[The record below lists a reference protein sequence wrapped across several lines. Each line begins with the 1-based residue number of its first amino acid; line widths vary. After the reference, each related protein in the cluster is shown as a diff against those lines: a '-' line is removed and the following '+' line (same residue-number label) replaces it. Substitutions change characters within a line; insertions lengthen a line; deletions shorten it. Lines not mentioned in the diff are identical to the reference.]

1 VSASARIIR
10 GRIFS
15 FTDDPATAGL
25 SARHYLDDGA
35 VLVRD
40 GLIEA
45 VGEARAVLAGVP
57 DGAAVDDHSGSLI
70 VPGFI
75 DAHIH
80 YPQTQV
86 IGSYGAQLLDWLH
99 NYTFVEEQKF
109 ADPGHCARIA
119 EFFLDELIRCGTTT
133 AMVYC
138 TVHPQSVD
146 AFFAASERRGA
157 RMIAGK
163 TMMDRDAPDALRDTA
178 QRGYDESKALI
189 ERWRERGRLDY
200 AITPRF
206 AVTSSQEQLEAAG
219 ALAREFPDAYVQT
232 HLDEN
237 DAEIELVA
245 RLFAGARN
253 YLDVYDRAGLLGPRS
268 VFGHCIHLK
277 EAEVV
282 ALAATRSVAAFCPTS
297 NLFLGSGLF
306 DQARLV
312 RAGVRV
318 ALAATRSVAAFC
330 PTSNLFL
337 GSGLFDHAR
346 LVRAGVRVA
355 LATDV
360 GGGTSYSML
369 RTAAEGYKV
378 LQLNRQSWPAAQAFY
393 RMTLGNARALGLDDR
408 IGSITVGKE
417 ADLIVLDSRATP
429 AMAHRMETVKG
440 DLDAE
445 LFTLITMGDDRAVRQ
460 TYVAGAP
467 AKS

>member
-1 VSASARIIR
+1 MSESARVIR
-10 GRIFS
+10 GRVLT

-35 VLVRD
+35 VLARD
-40 GLIEA
+40 GRIEA
-45 VGEARAVLAGVP
+45 VGEARDVLASAP
-57 DGAAVDDHSGSLI
+57 DGATVDDHSGCL
-70 VPGFI
+70 VMPGFI

-86 IGSYGAQLLDWLH
+86 IGSYGAQLLDWLN

-109 ADPGHCARIA
+109 ADPAHCARIA
-119 EFFLDELIRCGTTT
+119 EFFLDELTRCGTTT

-146 AFFAASERRGA
+146 AFFAAAEKRGA

-163 TMMDRDAPDALRDTA
+163 VMMDRDAPEALMDTS

-189 ERWRERGRLDY
+189 ERWRNRGRLGY

-206 AVTSSQEQLEAAG
+206 AVTSTQAQLDAAG
-219 ALAREFPDAYVQT
+219 ALAREFPDCYVQT
-232 HLDEN
+232 HADEN
-237 DAEIELVA
+237 KAEIARVA
-245 RLFAGARN
+245 ALFPDAKS
-253 YLDVYDRAGLLGPRS
+253 YIDVYARSGLTGPRS
-268 VFGHCIHLK
+268 MFGHCIHLQDS
-277 EAEVV
+277 EVAE
-282 ALAATRSVAAFCPTS
+282 LAASRSIAAFCPTS

-312 RAGVRV
+312 RAGVRI
-318 ALAATRSVAAFC
+318 
-330 PTSNLFL
+330 
-337 GSGLFDHAR
+337 
-346 LVRAGVRVA
+346 A

-393 RMTLGNARALGLDDR
+393 RMTLGNARALGLDAR

-429 AMAHRMETVKG
+429 AMEHRMEAANG
-440 DLDAE
+440 GLDEE
-445 LFTLITMGDDRAVRQ
+445 LFALITMGDDRAVRQ

-467 AKS
+467 LKL